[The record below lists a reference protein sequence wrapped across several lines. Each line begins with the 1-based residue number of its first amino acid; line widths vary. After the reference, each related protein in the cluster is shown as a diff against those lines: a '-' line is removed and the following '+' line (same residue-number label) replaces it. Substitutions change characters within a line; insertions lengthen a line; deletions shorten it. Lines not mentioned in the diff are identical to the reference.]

1 MKELVTSK
9 MEEIE
14 TWSAGE
20 LNLVDFCGVVQ
31 DWYERSGT
39 AFAAAFYGM
48 TRYELAVELMYGL
61 EVDEPDRF
69 AAPSTERPAG
79 IDDVR
84 ELMSSDGAEE
94 IFSEILRVSRAEYR
108 AAKEQVTATPPTYLN
123 RLLERWTASLR
134 AALTAQTLRVQEMSD
149 WCEGEYMRY
158 YEALRRNEQGRAW
171 ERYSDD
177 AEGLMVRVFEERHL
191 RDVMNEYGLR
201 EGAPEGLK
209 EMMCGDE
216 E

>member
-14 TWSAGE
+14 AWSAGE
-20 LNLVDFCGVVQ
+20 LNLVDFCDVVQ

-39 AFAAAFYGM
+39 AFAVAFYGM

-61 EVDEPDRF
+61 EVDERDRF
-69 AAPSTERPAG
+69 ASPSTERPAG

-84 ELMSSDGAEE
+84 ELMSAAGAEE
-94 IFSEILRVSRAEYR
+94 IFDEIVSVSRSEYR
-108 AAKEQVTATPPTYLN
+108 EATEQVTATPPTYLN
-123 RLLERWTASLR
+123 RLLERWTAGLR
-134 AALTAQTLRVQEMSD
+134 AALAMQTVRVEELSD

-158 YEALRRNEQGRAW
+158 YEALSRNEQGRAW

-177 AEGLMVRVFEERHL
+177 AEGLMRRIFEERHL
-191 RDVMNEYGLR
+191 RDVMDEYGLS